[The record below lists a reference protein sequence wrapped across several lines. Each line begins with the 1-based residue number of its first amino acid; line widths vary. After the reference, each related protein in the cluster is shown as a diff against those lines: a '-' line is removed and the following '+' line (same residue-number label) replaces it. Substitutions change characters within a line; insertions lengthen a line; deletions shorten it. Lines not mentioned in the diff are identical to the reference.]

1 MLFCLCLLSGLLQNQ
16 QALFFNREKI
26 EMQTIQ
32 FMPDRLNSEPVVY
45 RGLTMPELGLAAL
58 FGSVVGFVISLF
70 FVPLVGWVI
79 IPTFILI
86 IPLLV
91 VFFGGRYLT
100 RLKRG
105 KPENYIYRQLA
116 LIKRKWGMGDATNLI
131 VHDQAWSL
139 RRTK

>member
-1 MLFCLCLLSGLLQNQ
+1 
-16 QALFFNREKI
+16 
-26 EMQTIQ
+26 MQTIQ

-45 RGLTMPELGLAAL
+45 RGLTTSELGLAAL
-58 FGSVVGFVISLF
+58 FGSTMGFVISLF
-70 FVPLVGWVI
+70 FVPLLGWVI

-91 VFFGGRYLT
+91 VFLGGRYLT

-105 KPENYIYRQLA
+105 KPENYIYRQLM
-116 LIKRKWGMGDATNLI
+116 LTRRKWGMGDITLI
-131 VHDQAWSL
+131 IHDQAWSL